1 MSESHP
7 LESPHDSVEVRFG
20 ARRGGIV
27 PAAGQIVNDSR
38 LVTEPPHVVSQAVIA
53 ATAGATDYTVSAPG
67 PGSIVLTRQYRPT
80 WTIVVAIVGFLFF
93 LIGLLA
99 LLVKNTEALTLTL
112 TPEEVGTRVTMS
124 GVATPEMVTR
134 LAAALGGT
142 AGLERDPYALR
153 NADGEQTKVCPSCAE
168 TVKAAATV
176 CRFCKHSF
184 EDLPAAP
191 AT

>member
-1 MSESHP
+1 
-7 LESPHDSVEVRFG
+7 
-20 ARRGGIV
+20 V
-27 PAAGQIVNDSR
+27 PVAGQIVNDSC
-38 LVTEPPHVVSQAVIA
+38 LVPEPPHVVSQAVIA
-53 ATAGATDYTVSAPG
+53 ATAGATDYTVNAPG

-93 LIGLLA
+93 LVGLLA
-99 LLVKNTEALTLTL
+99 LLVKNTEVLTLTL
-112 TPEEVGTRVTMS
+112 TPEEGGTRVVMS

-134 LAAALGGT
+134 LAASLGGT
-142 AGLERDPYALR
+142 AGLGRDPYALP
-153 NADGEQTKVCPSCAE
+153 NAEEQDTKVCPSCAE

-184 EDLPAAP
+184 EKLPTTP

>member
-1 MSESHP
+1 
-7 LESPHDSVEVRFG
+7 
-20 ARRGGIV
+20 V
-27 PAAGQIVNDSR
+27 PAAGQIVNDSC
-38 LVTEPPHVVSQAVIA
+38 LVPEPPHVVSQAVIA

-80 WTIVVAIVGFLFF
+80 WTIVVAIIGFLFF
-93 LIGLLA
+93 LLGLLA

-112 TPEEVGTRVTMS
+112 TPEEGGTRVVLS

-134 LAAALGGT
+134 LSSALGGT
-142 AGLERDPYALR
+142 VGLGRDRYALP
-153 NADGEQTKVCPSCAE
+153 NAEAQDTKVCPSCAE

-184 EDLPAAP
+184 ESQP
-191 AT
+191 ATPAT

>member
-1 MSESHP
+1 
-7 LESPHDSVEVRFG
+7 
-20 ARRGGIV
+20 V
-27 PAAGQIVNDSR
+27 PVAGQIVNDSC
-38 LVTEPPHVVSQAVIA
+38 LVAEPPHVVSQAVIA

-80 WTIVVAIVGFLFF
+80 WTIVVAIVGFVFF
-93 LIGLLA
+93 LVGLLA

-112 TPEEVGTRVTMS
+112 TPEEGGTRVMMS

-134 LAAALGGT
+134 LSAALGST
-142 AGLERDPYALR
+142 AGLGRDPYALS
-153 NADGEQTKVCPSCAE
+153 NAEEQDTKVCPSCAE
-168 TVKAAATV
+168 TVKAAATA